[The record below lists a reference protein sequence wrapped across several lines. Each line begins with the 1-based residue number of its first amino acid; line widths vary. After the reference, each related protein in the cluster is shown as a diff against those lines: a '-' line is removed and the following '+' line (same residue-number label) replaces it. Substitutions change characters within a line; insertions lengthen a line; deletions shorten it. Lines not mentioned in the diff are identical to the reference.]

1 MSVPTFEKSAINGIR
16 TALGVSGL
24 VSLVIGVLVVFWPG
38 KSLVTIAGALAL
50 LLGIYAVV
58 AGVIYL
64 GIGIFAKGG
73 SGWSRAGNLLL
84 GVFFLIAGIVTFANL
99 GSAGITL
106 VWLLGILIGI
116 VWITEG
122 VVSFTT
128 LREVSSKGWAVFYAV
143 VSIIAGIWLIIAPFI
158 GVAFL
163 WWFTGFAL
171 AALGIVQIA
180 RAFTFGRRV

>member
-24 VSLVIGVLVVFWPG
+24 VSVVIGVLIVLWPG
-38 KSLVTIAGALAL
+38 KSLTTIAGALAL
-50 LLGIYAVV
+50 LLGIYAVI
-58 AGVIYL
+58 AGVVYL

-73 SGWSRAGNLLL
+73 SGWSRVGNVLL

-106 VWLLGILIGI
+106 VWLLGIVIGV

-122 VVSFTT
+122 VVTFTT
-128 LREVSSKGWAVFYAV
+128 LREVASKGWAVFYAI

-163 WWFTGFAL
+163 WWFTGFTL
-171 AALGIVQIA
+171 LALGVVQIV
-180 RAFTFGRRV
+180 RAFTFGRQS